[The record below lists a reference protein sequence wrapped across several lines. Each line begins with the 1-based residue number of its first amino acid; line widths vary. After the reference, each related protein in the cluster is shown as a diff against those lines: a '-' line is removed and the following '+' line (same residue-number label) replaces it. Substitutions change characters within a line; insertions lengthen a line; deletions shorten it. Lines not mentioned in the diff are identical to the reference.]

1 MYEHILIPLDGSR
14 FAEIAL
20 PHALEMATKF
30 ESRLTLVRVVTPPN
44 VITEDMVDGTGEL
57 VIQIEEAWRDE
68 AEEYLS
74 AQAGSL
80 RQQGFTVKTDVRLSA
95 DIAGAIIDACQ
106 AHDTDVIIMSTHGR
120 SGLGRWLFG
129 SVAQKVLQHAP
140 VHTLLIRAK
149 DTEAQTGI

>member
-1 MYEHILIPLDGSR
+1 MYQHILVPLDGSR

-20 PHALEMATKF
+20 PHALEMASKF
-30 ESRLTLVRVVTPPN
+30 DSKITLVRVVTPPN

-57 VIQIEEAWRDE
+57 VIKIEGVWRDE
-68 AEEYLS
+68 AKDYLQ
-74 AQAGSL
+74 AQAGSI
-80 RQQGFTVKTDVRLSA
+80 RQQGYEVKTDVRLSA
-95 DIAGAIIDACQ
+95 DIAGAILDAVQ
-106 AHDTDVIIMSTHGR
+106 AHNADVVIMSTHGR

-149 DTEAQTGI
+149 DTEAKEGI

>member
-1 MYEHILIPLDGSR
+1 MYQNILVPLDGSR

-20 PHALEMATKF
+20 PHAMEMASKF
-30 ESRLTLVRVVTPPN
+30 DSKISLVRVVPPPN
-44 VITEDMVDGTGEL
+44 IITEDLVDGTGDMVMKVEE
-57 VIQIEEAWRDE
+57 VWREEARD
-68 AEEYLS
+68 YLQ
-74 AQAGSL
+74 AQAGSI
-80 RQQGFTVKTDVRLSA
+80 RQQGFEVKTDVRVNP

-106 AHDTDVIIMSTHGR
+106 AHNADVIIMSTHGR

-149 DTEAQTGI
+149 DNEVKTGV